1 MGLETL
7 LLILLATIIN
17 GFVGLIGVLTLW
29 LRDRAL
35 QKILI
40 ILVAFSAGA
49 LMSGALFH
57 MMAESLETMETI
69 IAFSYLMVG
78 FIVFFLIERFLH
90 WRHCH
95 EADRC
100 EVHPFTQLV
109 LIGDGIHNFIDGL
122 VIAASFMV
130 NPGFGFLTTLIII
143 LHEIPQE
150 IGDFGVLVYGG
161 YEKLRALGLNFLVQ
175 LISVV
180 GGIVG
185 FFLLYTPESI
195 GFLLP
200 FAAGGFI
207 YIAASDLIPELHKE
221 EDMKRSTLS
230 FIFFII
236 GILFLLGVK
245 LFLGG

>member
-7 LLILLATIIN
+7 LFILLATIIN
-17 GFVGLIGVLTLW
+17 GFVGLIGILTLW
-29 LRDRAL
+29 LRDRVL
-35 QKILI
+35 RRILI

-57 MMAESLETMETI
+57 MMAESLESMEAIT
-69 IAFSYLMVG
+69 AFSYLLVG
-78 FIVFFLIERFLH
+78 FIMFFLIERFLH

-95 EADRC
+95 EGRC
-100 EVHPFTQLV
+100 EVHPFSQLI

-130 NPGFGFLTTLIII
+130 NPGFGFLTTLMII

-150 IGDFGVLVYGG
+150 LGDFGVLVYGG
-161 YEKLRALGLNFLVQ
+161 YEKIRALGLNFLVQ
-175 LISVV
+175 LTSVV

-185 FFLLYTPESI
+185 FFFLYTPESI

-221 EDMKRSTLS
+221 EDLKRSMLS
-230 FIFFII
+230 FLFFVI
-236 GILFLLGVK
+236 GILFLLGIK
-245 LFLGG
+245 ILLGG